1 MEKKRDRLEV
11 IRDILLVIQ
20 SGGGKIK
27 PTKILYR
34 SNLSHGM
41 MKDYIKD
48 ILSMGLAKETHSKEG
63 RTYSITEKGLKYN
76 LSSCHARDLTCIKSA
91 WALFSRFQFGL
102 LAEYL

>member
-48 ILSMGLAKETHSKEG
+48 ILSIGLAKETHSKEG
-63 RTYSITEKGLKYN
+63 RTYSITEKGLKYISEYKTIIN
-76 LSSCHARDLTCIKSA
+76 FMDS
-91 WALFSRFQFGL
+91 FGL
-102 LAEYL
+102 VPNEKE

>member
-11 IRDILLVIQ
+11 IRDILRVIQ
-20 SGGGKIK
+20 TGSGKIK
-27 PTKILYR
+27 PTQILYK

-63 RTYSITEKGLKYN
+63 RTYSITEKGLKYISEYKTIIN
-76 LSSCHARDLTCIKSA
+76 FMDS
-91 WALFSRFQFGL
+91 FGL
-102 LAEYL
+102 VPNEKE